1 MPDIHIHREH
11 HLGFKEA
18 RKVAFSWAEKAE
30 EKFDMECTY
39 EEGEKEDLLTFT
51 RTGVKGTL
59 LVDAHQFEMKAQL
72 GFLLGAFKD
81 RIEAEI
87 GEQLDALLNALH
99 LETTD
104 AWGGAA
110 ISRRSLVNA
119 AVATGM
125 LLTVLGQLLRAQRPV
140 RIREMF

>member
-39 EEGEKEDLLTFT
+39 EEGDTQDTLTFT
-51 RTGVKGTL
+51 RAGVSGTL
-59 LVDAHQFEMKAQL
+59 VVDAQQFDMTAKL
-72 GFLLGAFKD
+72 GFLFTAFKD

-87 GEQLDALLNALH
+87 GGQLDALLGTPSP
-99 LETTD
+99 TTL
-104 AWGGAA
+104 A
-110 ISRRSLVNA
+110 
-119 AVATGM
+119 
-125 LLTVLGQLLRAQRPV
+125 
-140 RIREMF
+140 

>member
-1 MPDIHIHREH
+1 MPDIHIHRDH

-87 GEQLDALLNALH
+87 GEQLDALLNAPH
-99 LETTD
+99 PSAKKPAADRKKAATDTD
-104 AWGGAA
+104 AGKPAA
-110 ISRRSLVNA
+110 KA
-119 AVATGM
+119 AAKPVAKT
-125 LLTVLGQLLRAQRPV
+125 RKH
-140 RIREMF
+140 

>member
-39 EEGEKEDLLTFT
+39 EEGETEDLLTFT

-59 LVDAHQFEMKAQL
+59 LVDADLQTMTRYLMPSELKLQSKGIASSTNHSKRMK
-72 GFLLGAFKD
+72 
-81 RIEAEI
+81 
-87 GEQLDALLNALH
+87 
-99 LETTD
+99 
-104 AWGGAA
+104 
-110 ISRRSLVNA
+110 
-119 AVATGM
+119 
-125 LLTVLGQLLRAQRPV
+125 
-140 RIREMF
+140 

>member
-59 LVDAHQFEMKAQL
+59 LVDTARRGGSTGLPRNTRCWPK
-72 GFLLGAFKD
+72 
-81 RIEAEI
+81 RS
-87 GEQLDALLNALH
+87 AL
-99 LETTD
+99 
-104 AWGGAA
+104 
-110 ISRRSLVNA
+110 S
-119 AVATGM
+119 TG
-125 LLTVLGQLLRAQRPV
+125 R
-140 RIREMF
+140 

>member
-11 HLGFKEA
+11 HLGFKQA

-39 EEGEKEDLLTFT
+39 EEGDAEDTLTFT

-59 LVDAHQFEMKAQL
+59 LVDAHRFEMKAQL

-81 RIEAEI
+81 RIESEI
-87 GEQLDALLNALH
+87 GEQLGALLNAP
-99 LETTD
+99 
-104 AWGGAA
+104 AAKKKAAPAKSAAAKPGAKPRK
-110 ISRRSLVNA
+110 S
-119 AVATGM
+119 
-125 LLTVLGQLLRAQRPV
+125 
-140 RIREMF
+140 

>member
-87 GEQLDALLNALH
+87 GEQLDALLNAPH
-99 LETTD
+99 PSAKKKAATD
-104 AWGGAA
+104 RDAGKPAPKAA
-110 ISRRSLVNA
+110 AKPA
-119 AVATGM
+119 AKAKK
-125 LLTVLGQLLRAQRPV
+125 A
-140 RIREMF
+140 

>member
-1 MPDIHIHREH
+1 MPDIHIHRDH

-51 RTGVKGTL
+51 RAGVKGTL

-72 GFLLGAFKD
+72 GFLFGAFKD

-87 GEQLDALLNALH
+87 GEQLDALLNAPH
-99 LETTD
+99 PGTRK
-104 AWGGAA
+104 AA
-110 ISRRSLVNA
+110 A
-119 AVATGM
+119 GKKKPAVATEAAKPAAKA
-125 LLTVLGQLLRAQRPV
+125 RKA
-140 RIREMF
+140 

>member
-1 MPDIHIHREH
+1 MPDIHIHRDH

-51 RTGVKGTL
+51 RAGVAGTL
-59 LVDAHQFEMKAQL
+59 LVDAQQFDMTAKL
-72 GFLLGAFKD
+72 GFLFTAFKD

-87 GEQLDALLNALH
+87 GGQLDALLG
-99 LETTD
+99 TPSPT
-104 AWGGAA
+104 
-110 ISRRSLVNA
+110 S
-119 AVATGM
+119 VA
-125 LLTVLGQLLRAQRPV
+125 
-140 RIREMF
+140 

>member
-1 MPDIHIHREH
+1 MPDLHIHRDH

-18 RKVAFSWAEKAE
+18 RKVAFAWAEKAE

-72 GFLLGAFKD
+72 GFLFGAFKD

-87 GEQLDALLNALH
+87 GEQLDALLNAPH
-99 LETTD
+99 PD
-104 AWGGAA
+104 AKKSAVDKKKHAA
-110 ISRRSLVNA
+110 DADAVKPTPKA
-119 AVATGM
+119 AAKP
-125 LLTVLGQLLRAQRPV
+125 AAKAKKA
-140 RIREMF
+140 

>member
-1 MPDIHIHREH
+1 MPDIHIHRDH

-39 EEGEKEDLLTFT
+39 EEGETEDLLTFT
-51 RTGVKGTL
+51 RSGVKGTL

-72 GFLLGAFKD
+72 GFLFGAFKD

-87 GEQLDALLNALH
+87 GEQLDALLNAPH
-99 LETTD
+99 PGSKKPAVDKKKHAAE
-104 AWGGAA
+104 AGADKPGTK
-110 ISRRSLVNA
+110 A
-119 AVATGM
+119 AAKP
-125 LLTVLGQLLRAQRPV
+125 AAKAKKA
-140 RIREMF
+140 

>member
-39 EEGEKEDLLTFT
+39 QEGEKEDLLTFT

-59 LVDAHQFEMKAQL
+59 LVD
-72 GFLLGAFKD
+72 

-87 GEQLDALLNALH
+87 GEQLDALLNAPH
-99 LETTD
+99 PSARKPAADMKKAATDTD
-104 AWGGAA
+104 AGKPAPKAA
-110 ISRRSLVNA
+110 AKPA
-119 AVATGM
+119 AKAKK
-125 LLTVLGQLLRAQRPV
+125 A
-140 RIREMF
+140 

>member
-39 EEGEKEDLLTFT
+39 EEGDTEDLLTFT

-87 GEQLDALLNALH
+87 GEQLDALLNAPH
-99 LETTD
+99 PSAKKKAATDTD
-104 AWGGAA
+104 ADKPAPKAA
-110 ISRRSLVNA
+110 AKPA
-119 AVATGM
+119 AKT
-125 LLTVLGQLLRAQRPV
+125 RKH
-140 RIREMF
+140 

>member
-1 MPDIHIHREH
+1 MPDIHIHRDH

-39 EEGEKEDLLTFT
+39 EEGDTEDLLTFT

-59 LVDAHQFEMKAQL
+59 LVDAHQFEMKAHL

-87 GEQLDALLNALH
+87 GEQLDALLNAPH
-99 LETTD
+99 PGAKKPATD
-104 AWGGAA
+104 KKKHAA
-110 ISRRSLVNA
+110 DANA
-119 AVATGM
+119 SQPTAKA
-125 LLTVLGQLLRAQRPV
+125 AAKPAAKAKKA
-140 RIREMF
+140 